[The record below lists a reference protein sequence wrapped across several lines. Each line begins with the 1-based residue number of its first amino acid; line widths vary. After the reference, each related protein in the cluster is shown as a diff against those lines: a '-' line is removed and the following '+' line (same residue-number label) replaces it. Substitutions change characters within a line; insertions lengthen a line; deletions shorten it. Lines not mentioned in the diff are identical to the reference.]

1 MNDGFAWWLV
11 VLGIAVGVAL
21 VWLVVTRLPRDES
34 DVGEA
39 EREVEAAWISRTI
52 GAYGGLAPEPLV
64 EEVLELHQH
73 YLASTSGQ
81 LQVATEDEVEEETP
95 EPLPDEGGA
104 DAEAP
109 GDRVSTASEPA
120 RRERSS
126 VGPVTPG
133 P

>member
-21 VWLVVTRLPRDES
+21 VWLVIARLPRDES

-73 YLASTSGQ
+73 YLASTGGQ
-81 LQVATEDEVEEETP
+81 LQATIEDDVGDAAP
-95 EPLPDEGGA
+95 EPLPDDGGA
-104 DAEAP
+104 EAEGP
-109 GDRVSTASEPA
+109 GDHVSTASEPA
-120 RRERSS
+120 RRERPS